1 LATAA
6 VPRRATTLSQ
16 LAAAAAV
23 AGLSLS
29 WGGPAAAE
37 EPADAVPVFERTPG
51 REAPA
56 GVMGSM
62 LHRKGEWML
71 GLRAMRMSM
80 DGNRDGGDELTD
92 DEVRD
97 RGYEMV
103 PQEMT
108 STQLALEAMYGISDR
123 VTLMGSVP
131 FTSNAMDMLMPEGER
146 FSMQASGLG
155 DPRLGALVGLWHGE
169 AQGLHL
175 AVGFSLPTGDVD
187 ATDDM
192 PDCADCKVDYP
203 TQLGSGT
210 WDFLPGLTWV
220 AEAGA
225 WSWGANWAGTLRLGE
240 NSEGYAFGNRSEL
253 SAWGVRHWNRTFST
267 SVRLVGSF
275 WGNLDGADP
284 DLDPMMSPSQD
295 AQAQGGKRVD
305 LLIGLG
311 LKLGGGTLRRQRL
324 ALEGGVPL
332 WQDLDGPQLATSW
345 SATLG
350 WQLWF

>member
-1 LATAA
+1 MA
-6 VPRRATTLSQ
+6 VPHSVGTLCR
-16 LAAAAAV
+16 LAAAV
-23 AGLSLS
+23 ALAGLFLWWS
-29 WGGPAAAE
+29 GPAAAE

-92 DEVRD
+92 DEVRA

-108 STQLALEAMYGISDR
+108 STQLALEAMYGLSDR

-131 FTSNAMDMLMPEGER
+131 FVSNSMDMLMMEGDR
-146 FSMQASGLG
+146 FTMQASGLG
-155 DPRLGALVGLWHGE
+155 DARLGAMVGLWHGE
-169 AQGLHL
+169 GRGLHL
-175 AVGFSLPTGDVD
+175 AVGFSLPTGPVD

-220 AEAGA
+220 AEDGA
-225 WSWGANWAGTLRLGE
+225 WSWGANWLGTLRLGD
-240 NSEGYAFGNRSEL
+240 NGEGYAFGNRNEL
-253 SAWGVRHWNRTFST
+253 SAWSVRHWNETFSS
-267 SVRLVGSF
+267 SVRLAGAF
-275 WGNLDGADP
+275 WGNVDGADP
-284 DLDPMMSPSQD
+284 DFDPMMAPTQD
-295 AQAQGGKRVD
+295 PEAQGGKRVD
-305 LLIGLG
+305 LLFGLA
-311 LKLGGGTLRRQRL
+311 LKRTGGSLSHHRL
-324 ALEGGVPL
+324 ALEVGVPL
-332 WQDLDGPQLATSW
+332 WQDLDGPQLAASW